1 MKGSDT
7 VEMTINIG
15 GELIK
20 LEVKFD
26 EQLEVRDAERDIKN
40 LMEGMRKASPDSY
53 ISDKKLL
60 AMAVYQYASWYNQLI
75 KIQQQT
81 IDLATEKINQ
91 SNDWESN
98 LNSLHHEKR
107 D

>member
-26 EQLEVRDAERDIKN
+26 EQLEGCLYGR
-40 LMEGMRKASPDSY
+40 
-53 ISDKKLL
+53 
-60 AMAVYQYASWYNQLI
+60 
-75 KIQQQT
+75 
-81 IDLATEKINQ
+81 
-91 SNDWESN
+91 
-98 LNSLHHEKR
+98 
-107 D
+107 